1 MSIVV
6 SQQPSTR
13 IDIDLEAQVRKPATN
28 AAAPSRIVANNNLDI
43 NNKIIDHVSDSITSG
58 FWAIMGA
65 SGSGKTNLL
74 RALYLRLHA
83 KYMNIER
90 EFPPNRK
97 QLAYVMQDDVLH
109 AEFTAE
115 ETLLYAARL
124 RMPGELT
131 FEDRKQRVVEVMELM
146 GIIHCLCLSYYCYY
160 CCYYCS

>member
-1 MSIVV
+1 
-6 SQQPSTR
+6 
-13 IDIDLEAQVRKPATN
+13 
-28 AAAPSRIVANNNLDI
+28 
-43 NNKIIDHVSDSITSG
+43 
-58 FWAIMGA
+58 
-65 SGSGKTNLL
+65 
-74 RALYLRLHA
+74 
-83 KYMNIER
+83 
-90 EFPPNRK
+90 
-97 QLAYVMQDDVLH
+97 MQDDVLH